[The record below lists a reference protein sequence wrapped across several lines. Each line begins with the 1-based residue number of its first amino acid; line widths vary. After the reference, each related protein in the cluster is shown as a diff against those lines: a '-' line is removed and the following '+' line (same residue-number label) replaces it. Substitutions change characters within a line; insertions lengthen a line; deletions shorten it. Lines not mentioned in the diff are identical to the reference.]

1 MNTREDTKYTT
12 YLNKDIEGM
21 CVGPFG
27 LHFNRK
33 PSLWMRFVLKILG
46 FKRYRVEK

>member
-1 MNTREDTKYTT
+1 MEKEYTT
-12 YLNKDIEGM
+12 YLNKSIEGV

-27 LHFNRK
+27 LHFKGK

-46 FKRYRVEK
+46 FKRYKGEK